1 MSDWVAGRTYKYDT
15 YDFTMYVVIIE
26 TIYNRVSI
34 GSHAKIRV
42 LYLDSKLKNVAT
54 THLFEINEE
63 YHEPFSFLMSGNY
76 VSI

>member
-26 TIYNRVSI
+26 TISYRFSS
-34 GSHAKIRV
+34 SHAKIRV
-42 LYLDSKLKNVAT
+42 LYLDSKLKNMAT